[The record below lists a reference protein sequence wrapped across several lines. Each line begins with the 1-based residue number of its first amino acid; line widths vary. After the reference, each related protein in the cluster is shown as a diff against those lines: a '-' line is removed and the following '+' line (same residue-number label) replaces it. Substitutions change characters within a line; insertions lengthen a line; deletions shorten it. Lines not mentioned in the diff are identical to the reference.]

1 VGATE
6 EEIRLAIG
14 IARRVRSKA
23 QGFADAE
30 IDEVCAREHG
40 AEMPQVPCPLDSVSG
55 SDARAD
61 SGCCS

>member
-6 EEIRLAIG
+6 QEIRLAVG

-23 QGFADAE
+23 QGFSDVE
-30 IDEVCAREHG
+30 IDEVCAKEPG
-40 AEMPQVPCPLDSVSG
+40 VEVPQVPCPLESATG
-55 SDARAD
+55 SDAGAE